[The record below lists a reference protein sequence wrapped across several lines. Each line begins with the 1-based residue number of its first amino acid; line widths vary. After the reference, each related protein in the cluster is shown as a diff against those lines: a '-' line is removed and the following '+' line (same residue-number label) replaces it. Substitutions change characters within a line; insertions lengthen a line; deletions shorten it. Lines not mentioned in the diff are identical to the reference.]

1 MHYVRSQ
8 MRTRTAKRN
17 ARFLRAFL
25 PLSAL
30 VIVLGALTG
39 CEARRTA
46 GEYVYVSN
54 EDSND
59 LSVISAQSQEVIATI
74 AVGTR
79 PRGVKASPDGR
90 TVYVALSGSPKCP
103 PTMPD
108 EECAKL
114 VADKSQDG
122 IAEIDA
128 ATRKITRVLPGGSDP
143 EQFDV
148 SWSRGKLF
156 VSNEDANQATIVDL
170 KSGAVERTIAVGRE
184 PEGVGLAPDGKHFY
198 VTGETDHDVTVIDAE
213 TGEVKAKVSVGQRPR
228 DVVFLSNGTRAYVSS
243 EIGGTVS
250 AVDTASHEVIA
261 TITLGEGAKPMG
273 LAVSPDDRILYV
285 ATGRGRKVYQ
295 VDVATD
301 RVLGSVEVGDRPWGI
316 ALSGDGKRLY
326 TANGPSGDVTIV
338 DTENLSVV
346 TRILVGKSPWG
357 VSVGPAPSER

>member
-1 MHYVRSQ
+1 MV
-8 MRTRTAKRN
+8 
-17 ARFLRAFL
+17 RFLRAL
-25 PLSAL
+25 RPLSPL
-30 VIVLGALTG
+30 VIALGALAG
-39 CEARRTA
+39 CGSGQAVD
-46 GEYVYVSN
+46 EYVYVSN

-59 LSVISAQSQEVIATI
+59 LSVISAQTGEVIATI

-128 ATRKITRVLPGGSDP
+128 STRKITRVLPGGSDP

-148 SWSRGKLF
+148 SWSREKLF
-156 VSNEDANQATIVDL
+156 VS
-170 KSGAVERTIAVGRE
+170 
-184 PEGVGLAPDGKHFY
+184 EGVRLAPDGKHFY

-228 DVVFLSNGTRAYVSS
+228 DVVFLSDGSRAYVSS
-243 EIGGTVS
+243 ELGGTVS
-250 AVDTASHEVIA
+250 AIDTASYEVLA

-273 LAVSPDDRILYV
+273 LAVSPDDRLLYV
-285 ATGRGRKVYQ
+285 ATGRGRKVFQ
-295 VDVATD
+295 VEVATE

-316 ALSGDGKRLY
+316 ALSSDAKHLY

-338 DTENLSVV
+338 E
-346 TRILVGKSPWG
+346 G
-357 VSVGPAPSER
+357 VAVGPAPAPR